1 MKKLIALVV
10 LSVFLLSGCGVAL
23 LTAASA
29 YAVSSIGKKNTEQ
42 KEAYDKYKLEM
53 EKLNIERQKAK
64 MEPLPIKTFDEWLG
78 KTPKAKEPPEKKE
91 VETATW
97 GGE

>member
-42 KEAYDKYKLEM
+42 KEAYKDL
-53 EKLNIERQKAK
+53 
-64 MEPLPIKTFDEWLG
+64 
-78 KTPKAKEPPEKKE
+78 
-91 VETATW
+91 
-97 GGE
+97 